1 MTDIYELWV
10 HYSEDHGIRTRT
22 HHSTNTSQYMYETL
36 VFQSREDAEAHLVG
50 VVLANPWMADYKFAP
65 AKIKDLPD
73 TMRRL
78 AVNHAVQRRW
88 VIA

>member
-10 HYSEDHGIRTRT
+10 HYSEAGGIRTRT
-22 HHSTNTSQYMYETL
+22 PHATDTSRVVYETL

-73 TMRRL
+73 VMRRL

-88 VIA
+88 ITA